1 MRHACF
7 VLVGDVIHVLN
18 FSTRHPV
25 NVNLSSLAEE
35 VENLSR
41 LLGVCS
47 LQAFPSPFSPALKY
61 FVLVPNQGLRLSIA
75 DG

>member
-18 FSTRHPV
+18 FSTRLMV
-25 NVNLSSLAEE
+25 SANLSLRGEE

-41 LLGVCS
+41 PLGVCS
-47 LQAFPSPFSPALKY
+47 PQAFPSPFSPALKY